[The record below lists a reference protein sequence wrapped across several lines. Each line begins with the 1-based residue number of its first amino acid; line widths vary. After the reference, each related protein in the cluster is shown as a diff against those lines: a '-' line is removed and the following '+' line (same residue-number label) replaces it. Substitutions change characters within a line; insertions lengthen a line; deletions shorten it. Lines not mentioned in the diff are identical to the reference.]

1 MKGFNIPPMEKN
13 KVYEF
18 TSFDKNFEINRS
30 TLILSKSEYIGSG
43 QFGEVFKAMMKVSNE
58 CSVTIAIKTLKD
70 GLDNCKDFD
79 AEIDILKKV
88 GSHKN
93 VVKFLGH
100 CTKESP
106 YFIVMEFVGGGDLVS
121 FLQNY

>member
-1 MKGFNIPPMEKN
+1 MENN
-13 KVYEF
+13 KLYQF
-18 TSFDKNFEINRS
+18 TSFEKTFEIKRS
-30 TLILSKSEYIGSG
+30 NLILNNSEYLGSG
-43 QFGEVFKAMMKVSNE
+43 QFGDVYKAIMKVSNG
-58 CSVTIAIKTLKD
+58 SNVTVAIKTLKA
-70 GLDNCKDFD
+70 GIENCKDFN

-100 CTKESP
+100 CTKEKP

-121 FLQNY
+121 